1 MIKKVSK
8 KKNSTIALLKNEI
21 SKNIKIIFRGPS
33 RTLLLISLIFPIT
46 YLFFMNMIFGAVNFN
61 YPIALVIPDYN
72 SDDELNYA
80 LENNEIPNVEEF
92 MDYLNNNDLVGPT
105 IVKSHIQMIGIS
117 AQQFEST
124 LELEEIVMIAILPEN
139 FENIIQSVKNGTW
152 TEGNVTI
159 ELRCLNIHED
169 YLKNLYFG
177 FQRKL
182 KAYYDNVL
190 FNETEVIY
198 VYSDAHP
205 ERQTFP
211 RMWTIGTEAIVFV
224 CLVSSMI
231 IGAAFIFI
239 EKGNRMT
246 PELALATAP
255 NQNYTY
261 LGKVLSASIL
271 SFIINFTLGTTIIFL
286 WIGIQFP
293 VNFLGFLLI
302 SFGSIILGSILGTF
316 LGALI
321 PEQVYAFPISL
332 FTVLA
337 TLFLC
342 GGFVSV
348 EMFGPLLRS
357 IANWIPFTYLY
368 TIMGNTVLTG
378 DAASVIQILGL
389 IGYIILFFGLG
400 LIIYRRFVIKPKN

>member
-1 MIKKVSK
+1 MKKLSK
-8 KKNSTIALLKNEI
+8 KRKSSIAILKNEI
-21 SKNIKIIFRGPS
+21 SKDIRIIFRGPS

-61 YPIALVIPDYN
+61 YPFAVVIPDYN
-72 SDDELNYA
+72 SDSELNTA
-80 LENNEIPNVEEF
+80 LENDEIPNIEEF
-92 MDYLNNNDLVGPT
+92 LDYLNNNELVGPT
-105 IVKSHIQMIGIS
+105 LVKSHIEMIGIS
-117 AQQFEST
+117 AQQFENK
-124 LELEEIVMIAILPEN
+124 LQLEEIVMIVILPEN
-139 FENIIQSVKNGTW
+139 FENIIQSVKNSTW
-152 TEGNVTI
+152 TDGRVTI
-159 ELRCLNIHED
+159 ELRCLNINED

-182 KAYYDNVL
+182 KAYYDNIL

-198 VYSDAHP
+198 VYNDAHP
-205 ERQTFP
+205 ETETFP

-231 IGAAFIFI
+231 IGSAFIFI

-246 PELALATAP
+246 PELALATSG

-261 LGKVLSASIL
+261 LGKVISASIL
-271 SFIINFTLGTTIIFL
+271 SFFINFTLGSTIIFI

-302 SFGSIILGSILGTF
+302 SLSSIILGSILGTF

-321 PEQVYAFPISL
+321 PEQVYAFPVSL
-332 FTVLA
+332 FIVLA

-348 EMFGPLLRS
+348 ELFGPLLRS
-357 IANWIPFTYLY
+357 IADWIPFTYLY
-368 TIMGNTVLTG
+368 SIMGKCVLTG
-378 DAASVIQILGL
+378 DAPSVIYVFGL
-389 IGYIILFFGLG
+389 IGYTILFFGLG
-400 LIIYRRFVIKPKN
+400 LIIYRRFIIKPKS

>member
-8 KKNSTIALLKNEI
+8 KKNSTIAVLKNEI

-61 YPIALVIPDYN
+61 YPFALVIPDYN
-72 SDDELNYA
+72 SDDELNFA
-80 LENNEIPNVEEF
+80 LENNDIPNIEEF
-92 MDYLNNNDLVGPT
+92 MNYLNNNDLVGPT
-105 IVKSHIQMIGIS
+105 LVKSHIQLIGIS
-117 AQQFEST
+117 AQQFESK
-124 LELEEIVMIAILPEN
+124 LELEEIVMIVILPEH
-139 FENIIQSVKNGTW
+139 FDNIIQSVKNGTW
-152 TEGNVTI
+152 TQGKVTI
-159 ELRCLNIHED
+159 ELRCLNINED

-182 KAYYDNVL
+182 KAYYDNIL
-190 FNETEVIY
+190 YNETEVIY
-198 VYSDAHP
+198 VYNDAHP

-231 IGAAFIFI
+231 IGSAFIFI
-239 EKGNRMT
+239 EKSNRMT

-286 WIGIQFP
+286 WIGIQVP
-293 VNFLGFLLI
+293 VNFFGFLLI
-302 SFGSIILGSILGTF
+302 SLSSIILGSILGTF

-332 FTVLA
+332 FIVLA

-357 IANWIPFTYLY
+357 IDNWIPFTYLY
-368 TIMGNTVLTG
+368 TIMENTVLTG
-378 DAASVIQILGL
+378 DVPSVIHILGL
-389 IGYIILFFGLG
+389 IGYTILFFGLG
-400 LIIYRRFVIKPKN
+400 LIVYRKFVIKPKS